1 MADALSRCVI
11 FKSKS
16 GNMSFLKSVKFAKSS
31 VCRLFCR
38 LSSSTASSPQ
48 DVHLNY
54 LKESDK
60 GIVVLELNRPGAKNA
75 LNRTLAANLFQAIDA
90 IKYDTDVRVL
100 IVRSLVPG
108 IFCAGADLKE
118 RLKLSNLEVKI
129 FVSQLR
135 ALTTAVENLPMPVI
149 AAIDGAAL
157 GGGFELALACDMR
170 TASNDAILGLVETRL
185 AIIPGAGGTQR
196 LSRLIGPAFAKELIF
211 TAKTV
216 TGAQAVEMGIV
227 NYAATQNSDGNAA
240 YMKALE
246 LGREIIPNGPV
257 SLKMAKV
264 AINAGFDVD
273 MNTGNV
279 IEEACYAQVVPTR
292 DRVEGLTA
300 FLEKRRAVYTGD

>member
-1 MADALSRCVI
+1 
-11 FKSKS
+11 
-16 GNMSFLKSVKFAKSS
+16 MSFLQSVKFAKSS
-31 VCRLFCR
+31 VYRLFCR
-38 LSSSTASSPQ
+38 HSSTTASIPQ
-48 DVHLNY
+48 YVHLNY
-54 LKESDK
+54 LKEGDK
-60 GIVVLELNRPGAKNA
+60 GIVVLELNRPEAKNA
-75 LNRTLAANLFQAIDA
+75 LNRTLAANFFQAVDA
-90 IKYDTDVRVL
+90 IKYDTNVRVL
-100 IVRSLVPG
+100 IVRSMVPG

-216 TGAQAVEMGIV
+216 TGAQALEMGIV
-227 NYAATQNSDGNAA
+227 NYAAKQNGDRNAA

-264 AINAGFDVD
+264 AINAGIDVD
-273 MNTGNV
+273 MKTGNV
-279 IEEACYAQVVPTR
+279 IEEACYAQVIPTN

-300 FLEKRRAVYTGD
+300 FMEKRTPLYTGD

>member
-1 MADALSRCVI
+1 
-11 FKSKS
+11 
-16 GNMSFLKSVKFAKSS
+16 MSFLKSVKFAKSS
-31 VCRLFCR
+31 VCRLSCR

-48 DVHLNY
+48 YLHLNY

-60 GIVVLELNRPGAKNA
+60 GIVVLELNRPEAKNA
-75 LNRTLAANLFQAIDA
+75 FNRTLAANLFQAIDA

-100 IVRSLVPG
+100 VVRRMVPG

-216 TGAQAVEMGIV
+216 TGAQAFEMGIV
-227 NYAATQNSDGNAA
+227 NYAVKQNSDGNAA

-264 AINAGFDVD
+264 AINAGIDVD
-273 MNTGNV
+273 MKTGNV

-300 FLEKRRAVYTGD
+300 FIEKRTPVYTGD

>member
-1 MADALSRCVI
+1 
-11 FKSKS
+11 
-16 GNMSFLKSVKFAKSS
+16 MSLLKSVKFTKSS
-31 VCRLFCR
+31 VRTLFCR

-48 DVHLNY
+48 YLHLNY
-54 LKESDK
+54 LKERDK
-60 GIVVLELNRPGAKNA
+60 GIVVLELNRPEAKNA
-75 LNRTLAANLFQAIDA
+75 LNRNLAANFFQAIDV
-90 IKYDTDVRVL
+90 IKYDTNVRVL
-100 IVRSLVPG
+100 IVRSMVPG

-118 RLKLSNLEVKI
+118 RLKLTNLEVKI

-135 ALTTAVENLPMPVI
+135 SLTNAVENLPMPVI
-149 AAIDGAAL
+149 AALDGAAL

-170 TASNDAILGLVETRL
+170 TASDDAILGLVETRL

-216 TGAQAVEMGIV
+216 TGAEALEMGIV
-227 NYAATQNSDGNAA
+227 NYAVKQNSSGNAA

-257 SLKMAKV
+257 SLKLAKV
-264 AINAGFDVD
+264 AINAGLDVD

-279 IEEACYAQVVPTR
+279 IEEACYAQVVPSS

-300 FLEKRRAVYTGD
+300 FMEKRTPVYTGD

>member
-1 MADALSRCVI
+1 
-11 FKSKS
+11 
-16 GNMSFLKSVKFAKSS
+16 
-31 VCRLFCR
+31 
-38 LSSSTASSPQ
+38 
-48 DVHLNY
+48 LNY
-54 LKESDK
+54 LKGSDK

-75 LNRTLAANLFQAIDA
+75 LNQTLVTNLFQAVDD
-90 IKYDTDVRVL
+90 IKDVTNVRVL
-100 IVRSLVPG
+100 IVRSLVPD

-135 ALTTAVENLPMPVI
+135 ALNTAVENLPMPVI
-149 AAIDGAAL
+149 AAIDGVAV
-157 GGGFELALACDMR
+157 GGGLELALACDMR
-170 TASNDAILGLVETRL
+170 TASNNAMLGLVETKL

-216 TGAQAVEMGIV
+216 TGEQALEMGIV
-227 NYAATQNSDGNAA
+227 NCVAKQNSDKNAA
-240 YMKALE
+240 YIKALE

-264 AINAGFDVD
+264 AINAGCDVD
-273 MNTGNV
+273 MKTGNV

-292 DRVEGLTA
+292 DREEGLKA
-300 FLEKRRAVYTGD
+300 FLEKSTPVYTGM

>member
-1 MADALSRCVI
+1 
-11 FKSKS
+11 
-16 GNMSFLKSVKFAKSS
+16 MSFLKSVKFAKSS
-31 VCRLFCR
+31 VCRLFFR
-38 LSSSTASSPQ
+38 HSSSTASSTQ
-48 DVHLNY
+48 YLHLNY

-60 GIVVLELNRPGAKNA
+60 GIVVFELNRPEAKNA
-75 LNRTLAANLFQAIDA
+75 LNRTLAANLFRAIDA
-90 IKYDTDVRVL
+90 VKYDTDVRVL
-100 IVRSLVPG
+100 IVRSMVPG

-216 TGAQAVEMGIV
+216 TGAQALEMGIV
-227 NYAATQNSDGNAA
+227 NYAAKQNSDGNAA

-246 LGREIIPNGPV
+246 LGREIVPNGPI

-264 AINAGFDVD
+264 AINAGIDVD
-273 MNTGNV
+273 MKTGNV
-279 IEEACYAQVVPTR
+279 IEEACYAQVIPTR

-300 FLEKRRAVYTGD
+300 FMEKRTPLYTGD

>member
-1 MADALSRCVI
+1 
-11 FKSKS
+11 
-16 GNMSFLKSVKFAKSS
+16 MSFLKSVKFAKSS

-48 DVHLNY
+48 YAHLNY

-60 GIVVLELNRPGAKNA
+60 GIVVLELNRPEAKNA

-100 IVRSLVPG
+100 IVRSMVPG

-216 TGAQAVEMGIV
+216 TGTEALEMGIV
-227 NYAATQNSDGNAA
+227 NYAAKQNSDRNAA

-264 AINAGFDVD
+264 AINAGIDVD
-273 MNTGNV
+273 MKTGNV
-279 IEEACYAQVVPTR
+279 IEEACYAQVVPTH

-300 FLEKRRAVYTGD
+300 FMEKRAPVYTGD

>member
-1 MADALSRCVI
+1 
-11 FKSKS
+11 
-16 GNMSFLKSVKFAKSS
+16 MSFLKSVKFAKSS
-31 VCRLFCR
+31 VCRWFCR
-38 LSSSTASSPQ
+38 HSSSTASSPQ
-48 DVHLNY
+48 YLHLNY
-54 LKESDK
+54 LKERDK
-60 GIVVLELNRPGAKNA
+60 GIVVLELNRPESKNA
-75 LNRTLAANLFQAIDA
+75 LNRTLAANFFQLIDA
-90 IKYDTDVRVL
+90 IKYDTNVRVL
-100 IVRSLVPG
+100 IVRSMVPG

-135 ALTTAVENLPMPVI
+135 SLTNAVENLPMPVI

-216 TGAQAVEMGIV
+216 TGVQAFEMGIV
-227 NYAATQNSDGNAA
+227 NYAAKQNSDGNAA

-246 LGREIIPNGPV
+246 LGR
-257 SLKMAKV
+257 
-264 AINAGFDVD
+264 
-273 MNTGNV
+273 
-279 IEEACYAQVVPTR
+279 
-292 DRVEGLTA
+292 
-300 FLEKRRAVYTGD
+300 